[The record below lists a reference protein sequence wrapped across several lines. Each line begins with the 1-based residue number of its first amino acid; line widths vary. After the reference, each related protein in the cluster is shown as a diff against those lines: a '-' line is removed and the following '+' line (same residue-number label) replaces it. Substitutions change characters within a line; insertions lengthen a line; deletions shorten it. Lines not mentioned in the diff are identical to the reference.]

1 MSDVNA
7 NIGVHIDT
15 SQALAELKSLQRQ
28 LATFYS
34 SISKSSAAA
43 VNAQRNLQLNL
54 LSNINASGQ
63 FATSI
68 GTIRTSTEAFTGALE
83 KNKFSMREYFRYAG
97 GATKTFGRVFKNEFD
112 TIGKVAEDRVKKL
125 QTQYIKIGRDS
136 TGAMRAIAITPNTL
150 DLKDYGTQ
158 AQIAAQRQALFNQL
172 VKQGSTNLLNF
183 GKNTQWAGRQ
193 LMVGFTLPLAT
204 LGVTATRTFMDMET
218 AAIKFRKV
226 YGDLGTSPEESKQAL
241 AGIQELAKTYT
252 QYGVAVKDT
261 VALAADAAAAGFKG
275 IALEKQTAA
284 ATRLSVLGQ
293 IDAQQALQTT
303 ISLQNAFAISSEDL
317 ASTIEFLN
325 AVENQTVTSLD
336 DITIAIPKAAPVVQ
350 QLGGNV
356 KDLAFFLTAMK
367 EGGVNASEGANAL
380 KSGLASIINPS
391 KKASDLLATVGIN
404 LRGIVDKNKGNLK
417 QTVLEF
423 AQALDTLAPLDRAR
437 AIETMFGK
445 FQFARI
451 STLLQNITKD
461 GTQASRVLDLANA
474 SAEDLA
480 TLAQQELGVTAESAM
495 NKFRGSVEKLRLAL
509 VPIGETLLQVVS
521 PIVDFVGKV
530 LDRFNNLSEGV
541 QKAIVVLTVAIGGIG
556 PIALMTFGLLAN
568 GLANV
573 MKGAMVLRQGYLR
586 LTGQSKNLGEQTQYL
601 NTEQLD
607 AAAVAHSLDQSHAKL
622 TQTFNVETSA
632 LNSLI
637 AAYQRA
643 VVAGQQFA
651 FNNPGM
657 MKPGMPRRKYASGGI
672 VTGPGTGTSDS
683 IAAMVSNGE
692 AIVPARQTK
701 KYGPL
706 IRGIIADNIPGFAGG
721 RIPIFAENA
730 LRLQSKRE
738 NISHM
743 ASTTDSESV
752 LAVLAARVGEAMG
765 IPVTQSKVSAGKFDQ
780 IANDF
785 QGITTKFVDNV
796 NKDFTETFA
805 HIQNTDERFAKSWM
819 NAGRSMEKEV
829 NAIANDVQR
838 GVVRKVFGIDEDVY
852 STIPTAPRKVG
863 GNVPQRARKGA
874 FTKSKYG
881 ISSYTRISGGVK
893 ALFQRRTGAT
903 AEELAN
909 LQLGHV
915 LPPMYADINSL
926 AADPQKSGAVKQA
939 MQTMQAQGRAIAD
952 KAIKAT
958 AVAAQ
963 VASPSRRTI
972 AIGKDIAAGLKVGM
986 EQGSDAVVQG
996 GTALSDK
1003 AIKATQS
1010 RVALYGEGPIDPG
1023 QKSLRRQL
1031 EKQQRQV
1038 RIGDLAA
1045 NAAVSQQTLNTAK
1058 QNAAILNQANARMAS
1073 LNKAFMAGT
1082 FALTA
1087 FSGIT
1092 SMAGGNLGKFS
1103 DIIFQISGPIFAL
1116 SSIIQMITGSKILEF
1131 IGKFKVGLG
1140 LGALALTAVI
1150 GGYKLISSS
1159 MEKHRMQLEG
1169 LSDAMK
1175 STAEQTKFLGDFF
1188 GVAAKQTPYELGQQ
1202 KNLEKD
1208 VTSVVRSQREQ
1219 LKADPQFDKLF
1230 GKTIESLQK
1239 ANDTRVKLALSSIAL
1254 EYKGKGFA
1262 EEQIQTIIDALREE
1276 AGKTDV
1282 TLDVKSL
1289 KLDEAS
1295 LADMRNNLVPEL
1307 ENFRKE
1313 FAKSTEKTYQV
1324 RSVDKNTG
1332 RLITELQTFTYMTD
1346 KAKESLNNLSG
1357 FITNTSKNAAAMFRY
1372 GLIDGKQ
1379 FESTIQTVMGS
1390 LDGLN
1395 EKARKTALI
1404 EIFTSM
1410 NKNAKEFIG
1419 NITNAQTQMKILAL
1433 MSSGLLTGS
1442 GKDPNAEDYNPI
1454 LGALSQPQGTKAFER
1469 GVAAV
1474 NREYERMFGWMD
1486 KLGKQE
1492 KELEGTKTLGD
1503 TGGAK
1508 SPLQQLKEKIKDMK
1522 EQSMVLKMLRDNNVE
1537 YATAL
1542 DMASDATMRSL
1553 VLDAAKKGTLKGV
1566 VALMKDL
1573 TAATN
1578 KWSQVQAQL
1587 QTPEEK
1593 RLNYLDR
1600 LSAAVDLNEKLID
1613 IQSAPKIKAYND
1625 QIKAQEKALK
1635 GVNDQIS
1642 KITKSQID
1650 PIQAKIDANSFA
1662 LEGIALKEDAINKK
1676 YDEQITALTKIET
1689 VNQNIANIQR
1699 QRLSLSDA
1707 ITSGDISAAAQA
1719 VQEIRAQQTQDAISS
1734 VRDNLTNARDQQI
1747 AALGRVQLE
1756 QQNKELQYQISV
1768 IQQQQLLDLEK
1779 QKTQLEDNLQSL
1791 RDQLS
1796 EYEAQVEQSKE
1807 NARYAGLTRQEIENQ
1822 KDLITL
1828 ARDAGIKYSEVL
1840 AGAASNAQAMASALL
1855 LSLQYQQAMAGLGGS
1870 TGDAGAGAGGGSSGS
1885 DKGSTGTDKGSTGA
1899 TGTTSK
1905 TVKATSGQSLAS
1917 IAKANGTTVAKIL
1930 AANPKFTSDAKYNGG
1945 KTIFSGTTVKIPG
1958 KMYGGIVPGYGMVDS
1973 IPTMLT
1979 PGEFVMNRNATR
1991 KFLPALKQ
1999 MNQSL
2004 YPQSFGSGSNP
2015 VVANISSSNT
2025 QFDRTVYNY
2034 NLSVTANSTNAS
2046 ADEIAQTVIAQIKRT
2061 DSQRIRS
2068 NRQ

>member
-530 LDRFNNLSEGV
+530 LDKFNNLSEGV

-986 EQGSDAVVQG
+986 EQGSAAVVQG

-1058 QNAAILNQANARMAS
+1058 QNAATLNQANARMAS

-1140 LGALALTAVI
+1140 LGALALAAVI

-1208 VTSVVRSQREQ
+1208 VTSAVRSQREQ
-1219 LKADPQFDKLF
+1219 LKADPQFEKLF
-1230 GKTIESLQK
+1230 SKRIQGLKNASNES
-1239 ANDTRVKLALSSIAL
+1239 VKLALSSIVL
-1254 EYKGKGFA
+1254 EYRAKGFA
-1262 EEQIQTIIDALREE
+1262 EEQVQTLVDALREE

-1282 TLDVKSL
+1282 KLDVKSL
-1289 KLDEAS
+1289 RLDEES
-1295 LADMRNNLVPEL
+1295 LKQMSTDLGL
-1307 ENFRKE
+1307 EVDKFKKE
-1313 FAKSTEKTYQV
+1313 FNKKRPREITKYVS
-1324 RSVDKNTG
+1324 TG
-1332 RLITELQTFTYMTD
+1332 RSLTQI
-1346 KAKESLNNLSG
+1346 KEISKISDEAQASLNNVST
-1357 FITNTSKNAAAMFRY
+1357 FIAEGSKNAAAMFRY
-1372 GLIDGKQ
+1372 GLINGKQ
-1379 FESTIQTVMGS
+1379 FDSTISTLMGS
-1390 LDGLN
+1390 LSGLS
-1395 EKARKTALI
+1395 EEAKKVAMVQ
-1404 EIFTSM
+1404 IFTSM

-1442 GKDPNAEDYNPI
+1442 GKLGAEDYNPI
-1454 LGALSQPQGTKAFER
+1454 LGALSQPADSKAFGR
-1469 GVAAV
+1469 GVAAI
-1474 NREYERMFGWMD
+1474 NKEYEKMFGWME
-1486 KLGKQE
+1486 KLGKE
-1492 KELEGTKTLGD
+1492 ETKGTKNLGN
-1503 TGGAK
+1503 TSGEK
-1508 SPLQQLKEKIKDMK
+1508 SPLQQLKEKIQDMK
-1522 EQSMVLKMLRDNNVE
+1522 KQSDVLKILRDNNVD

-1542 DMASDATMRSL
+1542 DMANDATMRSL

-1566 VALMKDL
+1566 VDLMKDL

-1578 KWSQVQAQL
+1578 RWSQVQAQL

-1593 RLNYLDR
+1593 RLSYLDK
-1600 LSAAVDLNEKLID
+1600 LSAAVALNEKLID

-1973 IPTMLT
+1973 IPTLLT

>member
-28 LATFYS
+28 LAQFYS
-34 SISKSSAAA
+34 SMSKSSAAA

-68 GTIRTSTEAFTGALE
+68 GTIKTSTEAFTNALE

-97 GATKTFGRVFKNEFD
+97 GATQTFGKVFKNEFD
-112 TIGKVAEDRVKKL
+112 TITKVAEDRVKKL

-158 AQIAAQRQALFNQL
+158 AQISAQRQALFNQL

-193 LMVGFTLPLAT
+193 LMVGFTLPLASV
-204 LGVTATRTFMDMET
+204 GVTAAKAFTDMET

-226 YGDLGTSPEESKQAL
+226 YGDLGTSPEESKQML
-241 AGIQELAKTYT
+241 ASIQELAKTYT

-261 VALAADAAAAGFKG
+261 VALAADAAAAGYQG
-275 IALEKQTAA
+275 IDLEKQTAA
-284 ATRLSVLGQ
+284 ATKLSVLGQ
-293 IDAQQALQTT
+293 IESQQALETT
-303 ISLQNAFAISSEDL
+303 ISLQNAFNISSQEL
-317 ASTIEFLN
+317 ASTIDFLN

-336 DITIAIPKAAPVVQ
+336 DITIAIPKAAPVVK
-350 QLGGNV
+350 QLGGDV

-367 EGGVNASEGANAL
+367 EGGINASEGANAL
-380 KSGLASIINPS
+380 KSGLSSLINPS
-391 KKASDLLATVGIN
+391 KKASDMLGSVGISI
-404 LRGIVDKNKGNLK
+404 RDIVNRNKGDLK

-461 GTQASRVLDLANA
+461 GTQASRVLDLSNA
-474 SAEDLA
+474 SAEQLA
-480 TLAQQELGVTAESAM
+480 NLSQQELGVTAASAM
-495 NKFRGSVEKLRLAL
+495 NRFRSSVEKLRVAL
-509 VPIGETLLQVVS
+509 VPIGETLLQAVT
-521 PIVDFVGKV
+521 PIIDFVGKV
-530 LDRFNNLSEGV
+530 LDKFNNLSDGV
-541 QKAIVVLTVAIGGIG
+541 KKAIVVLTVAIGGIG

-568 GLANV
+568 GFANI
-573 MKGAMVLRQGYLR
+573 MKGVMVLRQGYLR

-607 AAAVAHSLDQSHAKL
+607 ATAVAHSLDQSHAKL
-622 TQTFNVETSA
+622 IQTFNVETGA

-643 VVAGQQFA
+643 IVAGEQFA

-657 MKPGMPRRKYASGGI
+657 MRSGTPRRKFASGGI
-672 VTGPGTGTSDS
+672 VAGPGTGTSDS

-706 IRGIIADNIPGFAGG
+706 IRGIIADNIPGFARG
-721 RIPIFAENA
+721 RIPMFAENA
-730 LRLQSKRE
+730 LRLQDKRE

-743 ASTTDSESV
+743 ASTTNTESV
-752 LAVLAARVGEAMG
+752 LAILASRVGEAMG

-785 QGITTKFVDNV
+785 EGITTQFVDNV

-805 HIQNTDERFAKSWM
+805 DIKNTDERFSMAWT
-819 NAGRSMEKEV
+819 NAGKTMEQEV
-829 NAIANDVQR
+829 NKISNDVQR

-852 STIPTAPRKVG
+852 STIPTAPRNPG
-863 GNVPQRARKGA
+863 GNIPQRARKGA
-874 FTKSKYG
+874 FTKDKYG

-893 ALFQRRTGAT
+893 ALYQRRTGAT
-903 AEELAN
+903 PEQLAN

-926 AADPQKSGAVKQA
+926 AADPKKSGAVNQA
-939 MQTMQAQGRAIAD
+939 IRTMETQGRVIAD
-952 KAIKAT
+952 KAINAT
-958 AVAAQ
+958 AIAAQ
-963 VASPSRRTI
+963 VASPSKRTI
-972 AIGKDIAAGLKVGM
+972 AIGRDIANGLKVGM
-986 EQGSDAVVQG
+986 EQGSASVAQQ

-1003 AIKATQS
+1003 AIRATQS

-1031 EKQQRQV
+1031 EKQQKQV

-1045 NAAVSQQTLNTAK
+1045 SAAVSQQTLNTAK
-1058 QNAAILNQANARMAS
+1058 QNAAALNQANARMAS

-1087 FSGIT
+1087 FSGIA
-1092 SMAGGNLGKFS
+1092 SMAGGNLGKFA
-1103 DIIFQISGPIFAL
+1103 DIIFQISGPLFAL

-1131 IGKFKVGLG
+1131 ITKFKAGLG
-1140 LGALALTAVI
+1140 IGAIALTAVT

-1175 STAEQTKFLGDFF
+1175 STTEQTKFLGDFF
-1188 GVAAKQTPYELGQQ
+1188 SVAPKATPYELGQQ

-1208 VTSVVRSQREQ
+1208 VTSKVRSQREQ
-1219 LKADPQFDKLF
+1219 LKSDPQFDKLF
-1230 GKTIESLQK
+1230 SKTVKSLK
-1239 ANDTRVKLALSSIAL
+1239 VADADRVKLALSSIGL
-1254 EYKGKGFA
+1254 EYLGKGFA
-1262 EEQIQTIIDALREE
+1262 EEQVQTIIDALREE

-1282 TLDVKSL
+1282 KLDVKSL
-1289 KLDEAS
+1289 RLDDAS
-1295 LADMRNNLVPEL
+1295 LKDMQKNLVPEL
-1307 ENFRKE
+1307 DKFRKE
-1313 FAKSTEKTYQV
+1313 FAKSTEKTYAV
-1324 RSVDKNTG
+1324 RSVDKETG
-1332 RLITELQTFTYMTD
+1332 QIVTSLEKFTYMTD
-1346 KAKESLNNLSG
+1346 NAKASLNNLSG

-1379 FESTIQTVMGS
+1379 FKSTIDTIMGS
-1390 LDGLN
+1390 LDGLGT
-1395 EKARKTALI
+1395 EARKVAMM

-1419 NITNAQTQMKILAL
+1419 NVTNAQTQMKILAL

-1442 GKDPNAEDYNPI
+1442 TKSDAKDYNPI
-1454 LGALSQPQGTKAFER
+1454 LGALAQPEGTKAFQR

-1474 NREYERMFGWMD
+1474 NKEYEKMFGWMD

-1492 KELEGTKTLGD
+1492 KELGTKTID
-1503 TGGAK
+1503 DSGAGK

-1522 EQSMVLKMLRDNNVE
+1522 EQSIVLKLLRDNNVE

-1553 VLDAAKKGTLKGV
+1553 VLDAAKKGTLKNV

-1573 TAATN
+1573 TSATN
-1578 KWSQVQAQL
+1578 TWAKVQDQL

-1593 RLNYLDR
+1593 RLKYLDN
-1600 LSAAVDLNEKLID
+1600 LSAAVALNEKLID

-1625 QIKAQEKALK
+1625 QITAQEKALK

-1676 YDEQITALTKIET
+1676 YDDQITALTKIET
-1689 VNQNIANIQR
+1689 INQSIANLQR
-1699 QRLSLSDA
+1699 QRLSLADA
-1707 ITSGDISAAAQA
+1707 VTSGDISAAAQM
-1719 VQEIRAQQTQDAISS
+1719 VQEIRTQQTQDAITGIK
-1734 VRDNLTNARDQQI
+1734 DNLTSARDQQI
-1747 AALGRVQLE
+1747 AALGRVELE
-1756 QQNKELQYQISV
+1756 KQNKELQYQIST
-1768 IQQQQLLDLEK
+1768 IEREQLTTLQT
-1779 QKTQLEDNLQSL
+1779 QKTQMEDNLQSL
-1791 RDQLS
+1791 RDQLA
-1796 EYEAQVEQSKE
+1796 EYQAQVEQSKE
-1807 NARYAGLTRQEIENQ
+1807 NWKYAGLTRDEIENQ

-1828 ARDAGIKYSEVL
+1828 AKDAGIKYSEVL
-1840 AGAASNAQAMASALL
+1840 AGAAQNAQAMANALL
-1855 LSLQYQQAMAGLGGS
+1855 LSLQYQQAMAGLSSSGV
-1870 TGDAGAGAGGGSSGS
+1870 DGGGSGGSG
-1885 DKGSTGTDKGSTGA
+1885 GSGGDVGSSGDGKTGTV
-1899 TGTTSK
+1899 TGTTST
-1905 TVKATSGQSLAS
+1905 TVTAKSGQTLSS
-1917 IAKANGTTVAKIL
+1917 IAKANKTTVSAIL
-1930 AANPKFTSDAKYNGG
+1930 AANPKFTEQAKYNGG
-1945 KTIFSGTTVKIPG
+1945 NTIFSGTTVKIPG
-1958 KMYGGIVPGYGMVDS
+1958 KMYGGIVSGSGMTDS
-1973 IPTMLT
+1973 VPTMLT
-1979 PGEFVMNRNATR
+1979 PGEFVMNRNSTR
-1991 KFLPALKQ
+1991 RFLPVLKQ
-1999 MNQSL
+1999 MNESL
-2004 YPQSFGSGSNP
+2004 YSGSLGSTPAP
-2015 VVANISSSNT
+2015 VLTTVNATNT
-2025 QFDRTVYNY
+2025 QLERTVYNY

>member
-43 VNAQRNLQLNL
+43 ANAQRNLQLNL

-150 DLKDYGTQ
+150 NLKDYGTQ

-261 VALAADAAAAGFKG
+261 VSLAADAAAAGFKG

-336 DITIAIPKAAPVVQ
+336 DITIAIPKAAPVIQ

-356 KDLAFFLTAMK
+356 KDLAYFLTAMK

-391 KKASDLLATVGIN
+391 KKASELLATVGIN
-404 LRGIVDKNKGNLK
+404 LRGIVDKNRGNLK

-530 LDRFNNLSEGV
+530 LDKFNNLSDGV
-541 QKAIVVLTVAIGGIG
+541 KKAIVVLTVAIGGIG

-607 AAAVAHSLDQSHAKL
+607 AAAVAHSLDQSHARL

-657 MKPGMPRRKYASGGI
+657 MKPGMPRKKYASGGI

-785 QGITTKFVDNV
+785 QGITAKFVDNV

-838 GVVRKVFGIDEDVY
+838 GVVRKVFGIDEDIY

-874 FTKSKYG
+874 FTKGKYG

-986 EQGSDAVVQG
+986 EQGSDAVIKG
-996 GTALSDK
+996 GAALSDK

-1045 NAAVSQQTLNTAK
+1045 NASVSQQTLSVAK
-1058 QNAAILNQANARMAS
+1058 QNAATLQQANARMAS

-1082 FALTA
+1082 FALTTL
-1087 FSGIT
+1087 SGMA
-1092 SMAGGNLGKFS
+1092 SMAGGNLGKFA

-1140 LGALALTAVI
+1140 LGSLALAGVI

-1175 STAEQTKFLGDFF
+1175 STAEQAKFLGDFF
-1188 GVAAKQTPYELGQQ
+1188 GVASKQTPYELGQQ
-1202 KNLEKD
+1202 KNLEKN

-1230 GKTIESLQK
+1230 GKTIESLK
-1239 ANDTRVKLALSSIAL
+1239 NANDTRVKLALSSIAL

-1262 EEQIQTIIDALREE
+1262 EEQIQTIVDALREE
-1276 AGKTDV
+1276 AGKTDI

-1324 RSVDKNTG
+1324 TSVDKNTG
-1332 RLITELQTFTYMTD
+1332 RLIAELKTFTYMTD

-1372 GLIDGKQ
+1372 GLINGEQ

-1454 LGALSQPQGTKAFER
+1454 LGALSQPQGTKAFQR

-1474 NREYERMFGWMD
+1474 NKEYEKMFGWME
-1486 KLGKQE
+1486 KLGKE
-1492 KELEGTKTLGD
+1492 ETKGTKTLGD
-1503 TGGAK
+1503 TSGGK

-1522 EQSMVLKMLRDNNVE
+1522 EQSVVLKMLRDNNVE

-1553 VLDAAKKGTLKGV
+1553 VLDAAKKGTLKNV
-1566 VALMKDL
+1566 IALMKDL

-1578 KWSQVQAQL
+1578 TWSKVQDDL
-1587 QTPEEK
+1587 QTPEAK
-1593 RLNYLDR
+1593 RLNYLDK
-1600 LSAAVDLNEKLID
+1600 LSAAVALNEKLID
-1613 IQSAPKIKAYND
+1613 IQSSPKIKAYND

-1689 VNQNIANIQR
+1689 ANQNIANIQK

-1719 VQEIRAQQTQDAISS
+1719 VQEIRAQQAQDAISS
-1734 VRDNLTNARDQQI
+1734 VRDNLTGARDQQI

-1796 EYEAQVEQSKE
+1796 EYEAQVEQNKE
-1807 NARYAGLTRQEIENQ
+1807 NARYAGLTRQEIEDQ

-1828 ARDAGIKYSEVL
+1828 AKDAGIKYSEVL

-1905 TVKATSGQSLAS
+1905 TVKATSGQSLSS

-2004 YPQSFGSGSNP
+2004 YPQSFGSASTPIVN
-2015 VVANISSSNT
+2015 NISSSST
-2025 QFDRTVYNY
+2025 QLDRTVYNY